1 MDDGFKLSF
10 VSNVEERIEIVLNS
24 LNNGTNIQDT
34 NATEVLKLF
43 EPDAIAYEE
52 YFKNNPNSKYTFKE
66 FAIFYAIDKGNYIN
80 YFCHTYL
87 ALIPK
92 GFETF
97 LEGLDFYS
105 FADDA
110 DYEKFV
116 SMNVQKYYEQIS
128 EKKNVQ
134 RFVEN
139 MAAKGKILLLF
150 HSTYIHH
157 QRTDGKYITRNI
169 VNPVPV
175 LGEFYQ
181 NTTGFYKFR
190 VINPDLEDE
199 IIILADDKIELKNR
213 EVKFNLER
221 RKKRVR

>member
-10 VSNVEERIEIVLNS
+10 VPNVEERIEIVLNS

-116 SMNVQKYYEQIS
+116 SMNAQKYYEQRMFKDLLKIWLL
-128 EKKNVQ
+128 
-134 RFVEN
+134 
-139 MAAKGKILLLF
+139 KGKYYCYFILLIFIIKELMV
-150 HSTYIHH
+150 
-157 QRTDGKYITRNI
+157 NI
-169 VNPVPV
+169 
-175 LGEFYQ
+175 
-181 NTTGFYKFR
+181 
-190 VINPDLEDE
+190 
-199 IIILADDKIELKNR
+199 
-213 EVKFNLER
+213 
-221 RKKRVR
+221 